1 MCSAMF
7 RKLSHNVIAFIYQMD
22 TFFII
27 LFVKFHSS
35 FCQILTSGMNKIKII
50 ISFHFYVYTRLRR
63 KGLFYTTI
71 AIIKTKNKWI
81 SCFIRKTANHL

>member
-35 FCQILTSGMNKIKII
+35 FCQILTSGMNEYKII
-50 ISFHFYVYTRLRR
+50 ISFHFPLCFVIQKIERSLRFIEDVYTRLRR
-63 KGLFYTTI
+63 KGF
-71 AIIKTKNKWI
+71 
-81 SCFIRKTANHL
+81 FILQLQ